1 MESTLMRRFVHFEDA
16 QRARERLI
24 ANGLPESD
32 VELRSL
38 ADEAGTEKGNFAVGN
53 GEPARGMHDAYELNF
68 SDAESSG
75 ENLLVVQT
83 QDDQQRARIEV
94 MLDRMGGRP
103 AGRN

>member
-1 MESTLMRRFVHFEDA
+1 MQQTLMRRFQRFEDA

-24 ANGLPESD
+24 EGGLPEGD

-38 ADEAGTEKGNFAVGN
+38 ADEAGTEKGNFTVGN
-53 GEPARGMHDAYELNF
+53 GAPARGGHDAYELNF
-68 SDAESSG
+68 GKAESTG

-94 MLDRMGGRP
+94 MLDRMGGQA

>member
-1 MESTLMRRFVHFEDA
+1 MQQTLMRRFEHFEDA

-24 ANGLPESD
+24 AGGLPEGD

-38 ADEAGTEKGNFAVGN
+38 ADEAGTEKGNFTVGN
-53 GEPARGMHDAYELNF
+53 GAPARGAHDAYELNF
-68 SDAESSG
+68 GRAESAG

-94 MLDRMGGRP
+94 MLDRMGGQP